1 MKKHAQE
8 HILQEVA
15 KWSMN
20 DVSLKRLHKA
30 HDRAEAKKAGKR
42 VRQERDRARSLAT
55 QKQFKTQSKARQR
68 AEQEEYTPSSKAA
81 EKRANAIHKSL
92 K

>member
-1 MKKHAQE
+1 MMFNMKKHAQE

-42 VRQERDRARSLAT
+42 VRQERGKKSGKPKTVQNPVEGQTTSRTRRIYA
-55 QKQFKTQSKARQR
+55 QFKSC
-68 AEQEEYTPSSKAA
+68 
-81 EKRANAIHKSL
+81 
-92 K
+92 